1 VVHQATSYNPQLA
14 DPGLVLVSSDV
25 YLVDPGNEFDGY
37 RVLFGQ
43 KRAAPNLSTKKEV
56 PDYLKGRSIKDVAT
70 DLDNGK
76 LAVDQIHIEVFEYN
90 GVLVSTNTRGLA
102 P

>member
-1 VVHQATSYNPQLA
+1 MNSTVTESYLDRRELLP
-14 DPGLVLVSSDV
+14 
-25 YLVDPGNEFDGY
+25 
-37 RVLFGQ
+37 
-43 KRAAPNLSTKKEV
+43 LSTKKEV